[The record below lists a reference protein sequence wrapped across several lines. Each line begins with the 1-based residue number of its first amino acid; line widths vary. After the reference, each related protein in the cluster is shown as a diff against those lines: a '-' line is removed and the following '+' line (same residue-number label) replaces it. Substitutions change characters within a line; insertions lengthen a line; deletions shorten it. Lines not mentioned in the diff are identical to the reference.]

1 MLGSCSLTRK
11 YVSDVQFRCAR
22 DWGRLEVCVC
32 FPDKNLETSIDA
44 LYIRVGKLMS
54 IYEID
59 YAHGDGNIISGRVCL
74 RILGDRPQ
82 TAAH

>member
-1 MLGSCSLTRK
+1 M
-11 YVSDVQFRCAR
+11 
-22 DWGRLEVCVC
+22 C